1 MSTVDRARL
10 ALIEAIRQ
18 TPGADGPRLDAA
30 RWFEAQGD
38 PASVARAEF
47 IRVQLERAS
56 APHRE
61 DAQCALAARELRL
74 LRQWAP
80 AWASAHPALT
90 KVIYRRGFAEFVHIH
105 ARKFLPWR
113 KQLFAI
119 EPVRDVRITGLYR
132 PRADIIEA
140 VARCEEWKRVESL
153 RFHHQGPHHEP
164 RELLLTLLES
174 PHLRS
179 LRALHGTR
187 FQLSAEGRRRFE
199 RLALIEQIETLVMPS
214 LDWFPE
220 DPGPWFSDGAP
231 SAARWN
237 NLRDFTDYGSG
248 TRSSDLRWWDFAF
261 WNNLDTL
268 SISSTDELM
277 DTLAERLPPRLHA
290 LRFYN
295 GSYSYNDP
303 GRDDAYDGLM
313 AALATRP
320 LRSLDLQLSGSS
332 ALSLPFCRALRE
344 GRWALD
350 NLSLPTLDGDMV
362 EGLARSPGARH
373 LRKLAAQG
381 ATEGALE
388 ELTACEGLALESL
401 ELRAEKELP
410 NELLVRLLSSPVAR
424 SAACLSLA
432 CTRLDHAVADA
443 LCAMPNL
450 EHLALNAQSCDPSAR
465 ARLEAHV
472 GTTGWLVIES
482 NDEPWP
488 EDEAG
493 QRAVLRQMR
502 AAGSAERVIPLDG
515 YVSRM

>member
-1 MSTVDRARL
+1 MSTVHSERR
-10 ALIEAIRQ
+10 ALIEAIRS

-47 IRVQLERAS
+47 IRVQLQRAS

-74 LRQWAP
+74 LKQWAP

-105 ARKFLPWR
+105 ARTFLPWR

-140 VARCEEWKRVESL
+140 VARCEEWRLVECL

-164 RELLLTLLES
+164 RELLLALLES
-174 PHLRS
+174 PHVRS

-199 RLALIEQIETLVMPS
+199 RLALLEQIETLVMPS

-220 DPGPWFSDGAP
+220 DPGPWFSDGLP

-237 NLRDFTDYGSG
+237 NLRDFTDYGSD
-248 TRSSDLRWWDFAF
+248 TRMTDLRWWNFGF
-261 WNNLDTL
+261 WSSLDKL
-268 SISSTDELM
+268 SISSTDDLLGEM
-277 DTLAERLPPRLHA
+277 AERLPLRLRA

-303 GRDDAYDGLM
+303 NREDAYGGLM
-313 AALATRP
+313 DALATRP
-320 LRSLDLQLSGSS
+320 LRSLDLQMSS
-332 ALSLPFCRALRE
+332 SSSLSLAFCRALRE
-344 GRWALD
+344 GAWTLD
-350 NLSLPTLDGDMV
+350 DLSLPMLDGDMV
-362 EGLARSPGARH
+362 EGLARSKGSRH
-373 LRKLAAQG
+373 LRQLVAQSV
-381 ATEGALE
+381 TEGALE
-388 ELTACEGLALESL
+388 ELAACEGLALESL
-401 ELRAEKELP
+401 ELRPEKELP
-410 NELLVRLLSSPVAR
+410 NELLARLLASPIAR
-424 SAACLSLA
+424 SAASLWLS
-432 CTRLDHAVADA
+432 CTRLDRALTDA

-450 EHLALNAQSCDPSAR
+450 AHLSLRAQSCDPSAR
-465 ARLEAHV
+465 ATLEAHV
-472 GTTGWLVIES
+472 GATGWIAIES
-482 NDEPWP
+482 DDEPWP

-493 QRAVLRQMR
+493 QREVLRQLR
-502 AAGSAERVIPLDG
+502 VERSAERVIPLDG
-515 YVSRM
+515 YVPRM